1 MFKSIFCKNTLNC
14 VYLKTF
20 INLLYTMGNGSGKPM
35 DANDEGHRRSGHRRS
50 GHRRSGHRRSG
61 HMHRHSK
68 RMHRHSMHRHSKHMH
83 RRCGH
88 MHRRSRHKTRRF
100 RGAGSPLNP
109 NKTASSVKKKRKVT
123 VNKSSPLNQ
132 VERIMKR
139 NVAKARTQAAIKEE
153 QERRMRIANRKQ
165 PVNVNSS
172 SSSSSSSDD
181 NTDYSALYKK
191 RI

>member
-50 GHRRSGHRRSG
+50 GHRHSKR
-61 HMHRHSK
+61 MHRHSK
-68 RMHRHSMHRHSKHMH
+68 HRHSMHRHSKHMH

-123 VNKSSPLNQ
+123 VKKSSPLKQ

-153 QERRMRIANRKQ
+153 QERNMRIANRKQ

-172 SSSSSSSDD
+172 SSSSSDEE
-181 NTDYSALYKK
+181 DYSALYKK

>member
-35 DANDEGHRRSGHRRS
+35 DANDEGHRHSKHRRS
-50 GHRRSGHRRSG
+50 GH
-61 HMHRHSK
+61 
-68 RMHRHSMHRHSKHMH
+68 MHRHSMHRHSKHMH
-83 RRCGH
+83 RHSKHMHRRSGHMHRRSGH

-109 NKTASSVKKKRKVT
+109 NKTASSLNKKRKVT
-123 VNKSSPLNQ
+123 VKKSSPLKQ

-139 NVAKARTQAAIKEE
+139 NVAVAITQDAIKKE
-153 QERRMRIANRKQ
+153 QERMMRIANRKQ

-172 SSSSSSSDD
+172 SSSSSDD
-181 NTDYSALYKK
+181 DTDYSDLYKK

>member
-35 DANDEGHRRSGHRRS
+35 DANDEGHR
-50 GHRRSGHRRSG
+50 
-61 HMHRHSK
+61 
-68 RMHRHSMHRHSKHMH
+68 HSKHMH

-88 MHRRSRHKTRRF
+88 GHRRSRHKTRRF

-109 NKTASSVKKKRKVT
+109 NKTASSVNKKRKVT
-123 VNKSSPLNQ
+123 VKKSSPLKQ
-132 VERIMKR
+132 VERKMKR
-139 NVAKARTQAAIKEE
+139 NVAVAITQAAIKKE
-153 QERRMRIANRKQ
+153 QERMMRRANIEQ

-172 SSSSSSSDD
+172 SSSSSSSSSDEE
-181 NTDYSALYKK
+181 DYSALYKK